1 MTTIRPGLRFDR
13 RLVTVVAA
21 ITLAILLPVLLQ
33 NYVRIDAEALAGAGY
48 AALFLIAFVSG
59 ATFFL
64 PVPIL
69 PLVFAGASLFNPG
82 LVALVAATGMALGM
96 GLTYFLGAWIR
107 DHLNWRV
114 ATRADRLGA
123 IVRVVGIWLRRS
135 SVLGAFILA
144 ATPNPVYDFAG
155 VIAGSAQAPLGRF
168 MAGVFLGKLT
178 QALIVAIAGFLT
190 AGRIPGLS

>member
-13 RLVTVVAA
+13 RLVTLLAAVTVAVA
-21 ITLAILLPVLLQ
+21 LPFILQ
-33 NYVRIDAEALAGAGY
+33 NYIRFDPEALAGAGY
-48 AALFLIAFVSG
+48 AVLFVVAFLSG

-82 LVALVAATGMALGM
+82 LVALVAAAGMALGM
-96 GLTYFLGAWIR
+96 GLTYFMGSWMR
-107 DHLNWRV
+107 EHMNWRV

-123 IVRVVGIWLRRS
+123 IVRIVGLWMRRS
-135 SVLGAFILA
+135 SVLGPFILA

-168 MAGVFLGKLT
+168 MAGIFLGKLAQT
-178 QALIVAIAGFLT
+178 LVVAIVGFLT
-190 AGRIPGLS
+190 ASRIPGLS